1 MESGEFNNILFGTN
15 TQSNVSGVS
24 RAPTLCEHKNKLCNE
39 QKSDIILVFGPAP
52 DSWYHVIFVCLCAVG
67 QRTGTTWPD
76 MYCVWSSTRW
86 RKRRGKTRASRF
98 VQRFSQAI
106 VTQPSGE
113 WKLLR
118 SNSTEQIWT
127 HFRSV
132 CCDDIGIT
140 AVLAQLSRALCVY
153 LYLSLFLSHFFQ
165 RTNSD
170 TQRMVYY
177 CICRWTWC
185 QCSWSLQI
193 SIVVVTIWSACH
205 DNAAEGIVRWP
216 SSDIKCTHAH
226 SPHPGTLVQL
236 HHQHSADKFF
246 RLRLNLS
253 MWRNNDAS
261 PPNKFPFMPLFRRSL
276 RPITA

>member
-1 MESGEFNNILFGTN
+1 MLFSYVCVQWGN
-15 TQSNVSGVS
+15 
-24 RAPTLCEHKNKLCNE
+24 APAQHGRICT
-39 QKSDIILVFGPAP
+39 VYG
-52 DSWYHVIFVCLCAVG
+52 
-67 QRTGTTWPD
+67 
-76 MYCVWSSTRW
+76 
-86 RKRRGKTRASRF
+86 
-98 VQRFSQAI
+98 VQRNEER
-106 VTQPSGE
+106 GE
-113 WKLLR
+113 GKREHLD
-118 SNSTEQIWT
+118 SYNDF
-127 HFRSV
+127 HK
-132 CCDDIGIT
+132 
-140 AVLAQLSRALCVY
+140 QLSRNRVENGNCCVEIPLTKSEPISVASVATTMASLLCWHNFLARCLCVS
-153 LYLSLFLSHFFQ
+153 LSLSIFLSYFFQ

-216 SSDIKCTHAH
+216 SSDIKCTHTCTAH
-226 SPHPGTLVQL
+226 PSTLIQL

-261 PPNKFPFMPLFRRSL
+261 PLNKFPFMPFCRRSH
-276 RPITA
+276 RPLTAYDDDDDGTAGVKKKMKTSQSAGRTIRRRWCVDVKWTDEMH